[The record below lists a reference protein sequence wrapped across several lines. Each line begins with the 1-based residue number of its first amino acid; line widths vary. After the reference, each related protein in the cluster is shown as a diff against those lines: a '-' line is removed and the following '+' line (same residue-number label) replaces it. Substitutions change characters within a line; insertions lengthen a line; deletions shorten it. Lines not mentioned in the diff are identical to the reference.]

1 MVNGLLKAVMQML
14 QINAAKF
21 SCSKTQIRGKCGTI
35 FAFFLTLSGFLCAH
49 RVCLTAVTG
58 LLQLYFYT
66 IMLTNAKEHRSRK
79 VKSFSF
85 GCFLFF
91 FFIDSI
97 ILTCTC
103 VYVLYGRKSKGFVSV
118 YICAIAFQC
127 GIDVLK

>member
-1 MVNGLLKAVMQML
+1 MSYCCHRASSVILLHNYVDECKRAQVKKGQ
-14 QINAAKF
+14 KF
-21 SCSKTQIRGKCGTI
+21 
-35 FAFFLTLSGFLCAH
+35 FFW
-49 RVCLTAVTG
+49 
-58 LLQLYFYT
+58 
-66 IMLTNAKEHRSRK
+66 M
-79 VKSFSF
+79 FSI
-85 GCFLFF
+85 F